1 VPCRQE
7 GAREADSFS
16 QLSPWSRV
24 LLEKL
29 ISSSARKEIPHNLRN
44 PQFLYLIHSSLA
56 IVPGHS
62 SPELVPVH
70 NRLELI
76 PGHSSLT
83 LVLSNCILVLT
94 PGHYILALVPGH
106 WSKQPGTTP

>member
-16 QLSPWSRV
+16 QLSTWSRV
-24 LLEKL
+24 LFEKL
-29 ISSSARKEIPHNLRN
+29 IISSAREEIPHNLRN

-56 IVPGHS
+56 LVPGHS

-70 NRLELI
+70 NSLELI
-76 PGHSSLT
+76 PGHSSLAVT
-83 LVLSNCILVLT
+83 SPSSSSSSSSSTSSSSSSSSI
-94 PGHYILALVPGH
+94 
-106 WSKQPGTTP
+106 